1 MVDLGLNGK
10 YVVVTGGTHGIG
22 KSIALDLA
30 DEGCNVAVFSRTQ
43 ERVDEMKLCLK
54 NKNVDYICEQV
65 DVFVEEKVKMI
76 MEMIDKKWGRVD
88 ILINNVGGGGR
99 WGNEIIE
106 DTPDNV
112 WNEVYYKN
120 SVITFKFVKW
130 VIPYMRKNKWGRVIS
145 ISSVYG
151 KEAGGRPW
159 FNMAKSAQIS
169 LMKTLSKMSYLVKD
183 GITFN
188 TVAPGPI
195 FIQDT
200 GWDKKDPNNKI
211 RCDKIESEIPM
222 ERMGTVEEIS
232 FVVKFM
238 CSPLNS
244 FMNGSCV
251 VLDGG
256 FSHSF

>member
-10 YVVVTGGTHGIG
+10 YAVITGGTHGIG
-22 KSIALDLA
+22 KSIALSLA

-43 ERVDEMKLCLK
+43 ERVNEMALCLK

-76 MEMIDKKWGRVD
+76 MEMIDKKWGRTD

-99 WGNEIIE
+99 WGSDIIE

-120 SVITFKFVKW
+120 SVIAFQFIKW
-130 VIPYMRKNKWGRVIS
+130 TIPYMRKNKWGRVIS

-169 LMKTLSKMSYLVKD
+169 LMKTLSKTHYLVKD

-188 TVAPGPI
+188 TIAPGPI

-200 GWDKKDPNNKI
+200 GWDKKDPDKKEQ
-211 RCDKIESEIPM
+211 CDKIENEIPLG
-222 ERMGTVEEIS
+222 RMGTSEEIS
-232 FVVKFM
+232 FVAKFM

-244 FMNGSCV
+244 FMNGSCI

-256 FSHSF
+256 FSYSF